1 MCRLLWVC
9 NRGDNGYFFTCYWV
23 RAWLCIWVCD
33 RLCAIARVSLTCSFS
48 LFYFALS
55 SPLTSITS
63 PFPIY
68 FVSSLSIPI
77 STALPIFPSFLL
89 PPPSPF
95 LFIPSFPHTYTS
107 TPSHPPLEQGVLG
120 WATAAAAEGAA
131 ALCACMCVSVCTCH
145 SLSPPPGCLGRVGPS
160 RVPQPCQKPT
170 NQPGAC
176 VLICTHAH
184 THVHKHLLQT

>member
-1 MCRLLWVC
+1 MYLSVRSPVRDCPCLFNLFFLPVLL
-9 NRGDNGYFFTCYWV
+9 
-23 RAWLCIWVCD
+23 
-33 RLCAIARVSLTCSFS
+33 CSFLPSHFHYLS
-48 LFYFALS
+48 LPHFLIAFQFILS
-55 SPLTSITS
+55 ARS
-63 PFPIY
+63 PFP
-68 FVSSLSIPI
+68 
-77 STALPIFPSFLL
+77 FLL
-89 PPPSPF
+89 LFPFFLHSCSPPPSPF